1 MTSERP
7 SYKLLYT
14 DTGGTFTDTF
24 VVDEKGNFVVAKAP
38 STPHDIAEGYFDS
51 LGEAAKAIGIPVE
64 GLLRELEI
72 LGYGATVVLN
82 TVLTRSGTK
91 VGVITTRGFEQIFDM
106 GRGKQGW
113 TGFTVV
119 DRIHARTHHYPR
131 PMVPMQQVRGVTE
144 RMDSL
149 GKPVIPLY
157 ENEVEPAFRDLV
169 LNQGCEAVVI
179 GFLFSWQNPE
189 HELRAKEIVTR
200 KAEELGLDID
210 VYTSYEV
217 TPTRRE
223 LPRINSAVVE
233 AYTGRKVRQAFH
245 SIQEQIEGLGFGGTL
260 QIMQSSGGLASV
272 EHVKAVETIQSGP
285 VGGLIGG
292 KFIGE
297 LYGFRNVLTTD
308 VGGTSFDVGIITD
321 GRLEVEREPEAARF
335 LLGVPIAAVISI
347 GAGGGTIARL
357 DPVTKRIVV
366 GPESAGALPGPVS
379 YGLGGEHIT
388 TTDCDVILGYIDP
401 DYFLGGRIKLDR
413 AAAVACMEQTISGPT
428 GLSIEAAARGIKE
441 IVDIRMRD
449 AATGMIMAKGFDV
462 SDYYCLAFG
471 GAGATHAAG
480 YTEGVKF
487 KGVMVFPYSA
497 VFSAFGASSA
507 NYEHHYNHALTE
519 IVPPDA
525 PEAHKLAVGNHI
537 NNAWQRLEDRAL
549 EELKREGFSSDQIR
563 FEHLVMVRYGRQLE
577 DLIVTS
583 PVQRI
588 GDAGDWDAVLQAFE
602 TMYEEVYTAAGKYP
616 AAGYEVFE
624 VGLIASVEKIK
635 PVLKKYPLE
644 GPEPDKAALKT
655 KRPCYFRG
663 GWVETPV
670 YDYTRL
676 RAGNFLTGP
685 AMIENETTVVVV
697 PPRSDCHVDEYLTA
711 WLKEKGRA

>member
-1 MTSERP
+1 MKSQRP
-7 SYKLLYT
+7 RYKLLYT

-24 VVDEKGNFVVAKAP
+24 VVDEEGNFVVAKAP

-51 LGEAAKAIGIPVE
+51 LGEAAKEIGIPVE

-82 TVLTRSGTK
+82 TVLTRTGAR

-113 TGFTVV
+113 TGFTVA

-131 PMVPMQQVRGVTE
+131 PLVPVGQVRGVTE
-144 RMDSL
+144 RIDSL
-149 GKPVIPLY
+149 GKPIIPLY
-157 ENEVEPAFRDLV
+157 EGEVESAFQDLV
-169 LNQGCEAVVI
+169 VNRGCEAVVI

-189 HELRAKEIVTR
+189 HELRVKEIVQR
-200 KAEELGLDID
+200 RASELGLDID
-210 VYTSYEV
+210 VYTSYEI

-233 AYTGRKVRQAFH
+233 AYTGRSVKRAFRR
-245 SIQEQIEGLGFGGTL
+245 IQEQVEELGFRGTL

-272 EHVKAVETIQSGP
+272 KNVKAVETIQSGP

-292 KFIGE
+292 KYIGE

-335 LLGVPIAAVISI
+335 LMGVPIAAVTSI

-366 GPESAGALPGPVS
+366 GPESAGADPGPVS
-379 YGLGGEHIT
+379 YRLGGEHIT

-401 DYFLGGRIKLDR
+401 AYFLGGRIKLDR
-413 AAAVACMEQTISGPT
+413 AAAVACMEETIAGPT
-428 GLSIEAAARGIKE
+428 GLSVEAAARGIKE
-441 IVDIRMRD
+441 IIDIRMRD
-449 AATGMIMAKGFDV
+449 ASTGMIMAKGFDV

-480 YTEGVKF
+480 YTEGVNF

-507 NYEHHYNHALTE
+507 DYEHHYNHALTE
-519 IVPPDA
+519 IVPADA
-525 PEAHKLAVGNHI
+525 TEAHKLDVGKNI
-537 NNAWQRLEDRAL
+537 NTAWERLETRAL
-549 EELKREGFSSDQIR
+549 EELRREGFSPDQIR

-583 PVQRI
+583 PVERV
-588 GDAGDWDAVLQAFE
+588 GTAGDWDVVVRAFE
-602 TMYEEVYTAAGKYP
+602 KMYEEVYTAAGKYP

-635 PVLKKYPLE
+635 PVLRKYPLE
-644 GPEPDKAALKT
+644 GREPAKGALKGT
-655 KRPCYFRG
+655 RPCYFRE

-670 YDYTRL
+670 YDYGRL
-676 RAGNFLTGP
+676 RAGNFLEGP

-697 PPRSDCHVDEYLTA
+697 PPRKDCYVDEYLTA
-711 WLKEKGRA
+711 WLKEKGKG